1 MSLAG
6 DLRFQD
12 FEIVKTLGKGA
23 AGIAELARQKADG
36 QLICLKVIEGAA
48 VNASQNQEVLAEIK
62 VLEKLQHTHVI
73 AYIGCFEHAAALY
86 VAMEY
91 AEGGDLE
98 KLWQDAQKRK
108 RPFEEERVLEWGHQ
122 ISQALQYV
130 HSMKVLHRDLK
141 LANVLLDKDQRVKL
155 GDFGLARTLG
165 TQSYLAQTMCGTPYY
180 ISPELCKSEPYGAK
194 SDVWALGCM
203 LYELLTLKR
212 PFTGTSL
219 HKVVLKICTAE
230 PPLMLD
236 RSKVCSSLVKSCL
249 KKVSAER
256 PTAAEL
262 VQHFIS
268 GSAPGNETQPAQPVS
283 PGRKLSAVQRM
294 NSSPHRSSP
303 RINLN
308 CDESPPEQAK
318 EEKNNGTCDCAMM

>member
-73 AYIGCFEHAAALY
+73 AYIGCFEHASALY

-108 RPFEEERVLEWGHQ
+108 RAFEEERVLEWGHQ
-122 ISQALQYV
+122 ISQDLQYV
-130 HSMKVLHRDLK
+130 HSMKVRLSSRLLCLK
-141 LANVLLDKDQRVKL
+141 AA
-155 GDFGLARTLG
+155 GLA
-165 TQSYLAQTMCGTPYY
+165 YLCLWSCQLSHSWRSGAA
-180 ISPELCKSEPYGAK
+180 SRSE
-194 SDVWALGCM
+194 
-203 LYELLTLKR
+203 
-212 PFTGTSL
+212 TGQ
-219 HKVVLKICTAE
+219 
-230 PPLMLD
+230 
-236 RSKVCSSLVKSCL
+236 R
-249 KKVSAER
+249 
-256 PTAAEL
+256 AA
-262 VQHFIS
+262 
-268 GSAPGNETQPAQPVS
+268 
-283 PGRKLSAVQRM
+283 R
-294 NSSPHRSSP
+294 
-303 RINLN
+303 
-308 CDESPPEQAK
+308 
-318 EEKNNGTCDCAMM
+318 